1 MKGIES
7 LIKIHAFELDEKRRA
22 LKQIEEFRQSIE
34 ISITQLATRV
44 AEEQAAAR
52 ASDEGAYAYGPFA
65 RSVIQRRGAL
75 QESLASVTAQAEEA
89 RDAVAR
95 AFETLKKY
103 EITKAGRD
111 SEAVAEARRRE
122 RILLD
127 ELGLNAFSRNK
138 ESRA

>member
-22 LKQIEEFRQSIE
+22 LKQIEEFRHSIE
-34 ISITQLATRV
+34 SSITQLATQV
-44 AEEQAAAR
+44 TEEQEAAR
-52 ASDEGAYAYGPFA
+52 ASDEGAYAYGSFA

-75 QESLASVTAQAEEA
+75 QESLASVNAQAEEA

-138 ESRA
+138 ETRA